1 VEVYEMPTWAW
12 VLVAVVVGLFA
23 AGLLWQLLS
32 VRRTRLLRERFGP
45 EYERT
50 VDSRESKRDAEAE
63 LQAREERR
71 KQLDIRPL
79 APAARDGYL
88 ELWQR
93 VQSQFVDDPAAAVS
107 SADRVIQQVMGE
119 RGYPVEDFEQRVTDV
134 SVDHPQVVEHYRQA
148 HAIADSS
155 AQHDAST
162 EDLRQAMR
170 HYRALFDDLLETS
183 ADEPLTR
190 DATAS
195 EPTAMER
202 MRRS

>member
-1 VEVYEMPTWAW
+1 MKHYEKPFGYHGVETILANPTYIGLPAW
-12 VLVAVVVGLFA
+12 GKVGVGAYRILH
-23 AGLLWQLLS
+23 GGGPVR
-32 VRRTRLLRERFGP
+32 VRRKPTDTLVVRKG
-45 EYERT
+45 
-50 VDSRESKRDAEAE
+50 
-63 LQAREERR
+63 EE
-71 KQLDIRPL
+71 QYIQPVRPVF
-79 APAARDGYL
+79 APIVPV

-155 AQHDAST
+155 AQHDAPT

-195 EPTAMER
+195 KPTAMER